1 MDDLIKI
8 LQKLMAESPK
18 PKGGIADTA
27 EGIEFIGRKLTK
39 DEIGSNAIIGS
50 KLTDA
55 SRFKPFS
62 IQNVGIENRYSLLRE
77 YGDDLAKKFE
87 ETIRFIKENPDVRFS
102 QIQKDNILYNLGV
115 YRRVVAEKDKIAK
128 GLTEQGKNVDDIFNN
143 RVDNLPEEMLTMN
156 QVLEKFQS
164 NVKKMKEKLDELKG
178 PSKKELDEK
187 ELRLKRLYDGPGYD
201 NPNSSLYRGYGSFFL
216 SKLHDKGI
224 IKLDDEIY
232 KNLVKGAHHYGGA
245 DFFAPDPV
253 RIWRKH
259 FGNEVFEK
267 LDNFKPDK
275 EDIFQWLERN
285 NVQPIQKD
293 GPKNALEY
301 MTSTEVQQ
309 RLADETSAFGKYKNP
324 ESAGDDAQFFYK
336 DKPEQRMERITY
348 HGENI
353 GALEQALQTIDPDS
367 YKEYFRTKPRYDSK
381 ILPFKELNA
390 EGGRVGFGEGS
401 KGIVEIDFAS
411 AEDKAFADMMK
422 AYRYYLD
429 LGGKKSLRDYMR
441 MSTGAGRK
449 GGGRAHF
456 RGAEGGRVG
465 LRVGGPPGREYDQ
478 GGSKKTTSSPS
489 FDRPTM
495 RDVAGPVRSTPPRS
509 IGPVPPPQVI
519 EDRPIFDIG
528 TVGDPS
534 QNPGSINVGGGIDY
548 RPSFTPPTVF
558 EQAVG
563 VGKKIINNPFVRAGI
578 LKFLPPQF
586 QTIGQFITLANSLKT
601 AKNIYDETV
610 KQSIDESLK
619 TSFVDGLNI
628 NEKLLEKEAEGE
640 FGVGGPKPID
650 TGSVVE
656 KKLEG
661 LIPEGT
667 DLRTD
672 AEKEADYFTN
682 LKENYFPNRELFNRF
697 MMMDPNPK
705 VEKDLLNLK
714 NLDVQLTYPDQEV
727 LNEQGYID
735 KEKLKSTVDQAE
747 IVGTTNLGPFTFS
760 RNIDTEGEGI
770 TSGSFDTKYLN
781 IDSPNLEEN
790 QYSLTAKAPLE
801 NIDLSSTFNVQDGNV
816 TDQRYD
822 LNMDGLEGSYKIGDG
837 FTTRNLELDKNFT
850 IGNFDVGIDGMY
862 SDYNSDDYNRY
873 SSAFTPSVSYSQ
885 NIGDGILTSSI
896 AKEIIQ
902 GGNVPNLSFAGSYP
916 IMGGELTGSL
926 TNVLSDN
933 MGATVG
939 YDYKMG
945 SPNLNNYLELKAR
958 ANPFNLRDS
967 ALYFG
972 LKKEF

>member
-8 LQKLMAESPK
+8 LQKLMSESPK

-39 DEIGSNAIIGS
+39 DEIGGNAIIGS

-77 YGDDLAKKFE
+77 YSDDLAKKFE
-87 ETIRFIKENPDVRFS
+87 ETIKFMKENPDVRFT
-102 QIQKDNILYNLGV
+102 QMQQDNILYNLGV

-128 GLTEQGKNVDDIFNN
+128 GLTEQGKNVDDIFNK

-164 NVKKMKEKLDELKG
+164 NVKKMKEKLDEIKG
-178 PSKKELDEK
+178 PSKQELNER

-201 NPNSSLYRGYGSFFL
+201 RPGSSLYRGYGSFFL

-224 IKLDDEIY
+224 IKLDDKIY
-232 KNLVKGAHHYGGA
+232 DNLKEGRHHHGGA
-245 DFFAPDPV
+245 DYFAPDPV

-259 FGNEVFEK
+259 FGNDVFEK
-267 LDNFKPDK
+267 LDNFKPDN

-285 NVQPIQKD
+285 NIQPILKD
-293 GPKNALEY
+293 GPENALEY
-301 MTSTEVQQ
+301 LTPTEITQQ
-309 RLADETSAFGKYKNP
+309 LADETSAFGKYKNP
-324 ESAGDDAQFFYK
+324 ESAGDDAQFYYR
-336 DKPEQRMERITY
+336 DKPSQRMERITY

-353 GALEQALQTIDPDS
+353 GALEKALQALDPDS

-390 EGGRVGFGEGS
+390 EGGRVGFRDAGY
-401 KGIVEIDFAS
+401 VS
-411 AEDKAFADMMK
+411 A
-422 AYRYYLD
+422 AY
-429 LGGKKSLRDYMR
+429 G
-441 MSTGAGRK
+441 
-449 GGGRAHF
+449 
-456 RGAEGGRVG
+456 
-465 LRVGGPPGREYDQ
+465 
-478 GGSKKTTSSPS
+478 GGSKKSTPSSTS
-489 FDRPTM
+489 FDKPTM
-495 RDVAGPVRSTPPRS
+495 ADVAGPVRSTPPTS

-519 EDRPIFDIG
+519 ENRPIFDIEE
-528 TVGDPS
+528 TGDPAL
-534 QNPGSINVGGGIDY
+534 NPGSVNVGGGIDY
-548 RPSFTPPTVF
+548 RPSFTPPTIF
-558 EQAVG
+558 EQALG
-563 VGKKIINNPFVRAGI
+563 TGKKIINNPFVRAGI

-601 AKNIYDETV
+601 AKNIYDEAV

-640 FGVGGPKPID
+640 FGIGGPKPID
-650 TGSVVE
+650 TGNVVE
-656 KKLEG
+656 KKLES

-667 DLRTD
+667 DLRTE

-682 LKENYFPNRELFNRF
+682 LKENYFPNREPFNRF

-714 NLDVQLTYPDQEV
+714 NLDVQLTYPDQTV
-727 LNEQGYID
+727 LNEEGFLD

-747 IVGTTNLGPFTFS
+747 IVGTTNVGPFTFS

-770 TSGSFDTKYLN
+770 TSGSFNTKYLN

-801 NIDLSSTFNVQDGNV
+801 NVDLSSTLNVQDGNV

-850 IGNFDVGIDGMY
+850 VGNFDFGVDGMY

-873 SSAFTPSVSYSQ
+873 SSTFTPSVSYSQ

-916 IMGGELTGSL
+916 VMGGQLTGSL

>member
-1 MDDLIKI
+1 
-8 LQKLMAESPK
+8 MAESPK

-39 DEIGSNAIIGS
+39 EEIGGNVIIGS

-62 IQNVGIENRYSLLRE
+62 VQNVGIENRYSLLRE

-87 ETIRFIKENPDVRFS
+87 ETIRFMKENPDVRFT
-102 QIQKDNILYNLGV
+102 QVQQDNILYNLGV

-128 GLTEQGKNVDDIFNN
+128 GLTEQGKNVDDIFNK
-143 RVDNLPEEMLTMN
+143 RVDNLPDEMLTME
-156 QVLEKFQS
+156 QVLERFQS
-164 NVKKMKEKLDELKG
+164 NVKKMKEKIDEITTG
-178 PSKKELDEK
+178 TPKKEIDERT
-187 ELRLKRLYDGPGYD
+187 LRLKRLYDGPGYD
-201 NPNSSLYRGYGSFFL
+201 RPGSSLYRGYGSFFL
-216 SKLHDKGI
+216 PKIHEKGI
-224 IKLDDEIY
+224 IKLDDKIY
-232 KNLVKGAHHYGGA
+232 DNLKEGRHHHGGA
-245 DFFAPDPV
+245 DYFAPDPV

-259 FGNEVFEK
+259 FGNKVFEK
-267 LDNFKPDK
+267 LDNFKPES

-285 NVQPIQKD
+285 NIQPIQKD

-301 MTSTEVQQ
+301 LTPTEISQQ
-309 RLADETSAFGKYKNP
+309 LADETSAFGKYKNP
-324 ESAGDDAQFFYK
+324 ESAGDDAQYYYPDNPK
-336 DKPEQRMERITY
+336 QRMERITY

-353 GALEQALQTIDPDS
+353 GALEQALQALDPDS
-367 YKEYFRTKPRYDSK
+367 YKEYFRTKPTYDSK

-401 KGIVEIDFAS
+401 EGIVEIDFAS
-411 AEDKAFADMMK
+411 AEDKAFSDMME
-422 AYRYYLD
+422 AYRYYLIS
-429 LGGKKSLRDYMR
+429 GGKKSLRDYMR

-449 GGGRAHF
+449 GGGREHF

-465 LRVGGPPGREYDQ
+465 FQ
-478 GGSKKTTSSPS
+478 GGGRDASQVDFDPGPGEISSDAGFANTGKSLATQEIKT
-489 FDRPTM
+489 
-495 RDVAGPVRSTPPRS
+495 A
-509 IGPVPPPQVI
+509 PQ
-519 EDRPIFDIG
+519 IFDIG
-528 TVGDPS
+528 TVGDPAL
-534 QNPGSINVGGGIDY
+534 NPGSDNVKGGIDY
-548 RPSFTPPTVF
+548 TPSFIPPTFF
-558 EQAVG
+558 EQALG
-563 VGKKIINNPFVRAGI
+563 TGQKIFNNPFVRAGI
-578 LKFLPPQF
+578 LQFLPPQL
-586 QTIGQFITLANSLKT
+586 QTLGQLFTLANSLKT
-601 AKNIYDETV
+601 AKNIYDESV
-610 KQSIDESLK
+610 EQSINDSLK
-619 TSFVDGLNI
+619 TSFIDGLNI

-640 FGVGGPKPID
+640 FGIGIPKPID

-672 AEKEADYFTN
+672 AEKEAERFTN
-682 LKENYFPNRELFNRF
+682 LKETYFPNRELFNRF
-697 MMMDPNPK
+697 MMMDPDPK
-705 VEKDLLNLK
+705 IKKDLLNLK
-714 NLDVQLTYPDQEV
+714 NLDVQLTYPDQKV
-727 LNEQGYID
+727 LNEEGYID
-735 KEKLKSTVDQAE
+735 KEKLKSTIDRAE
-747 IVGTTNLGPFTFS
+747 ILGTANVGPFTFS

-770 TSGSFDTKYLN
+770 TSGSFDTKYLD

-790 QYSLTAKAPLE
+790 QYLLTAKAPLE

-816 TDQRYD
+816 TGQRYD

-837 FTTRNLELDKNFT
+837 FSTRNLELDKNFT
-850 IGNFDVGIDGMY
+850 LGNFDFGIDGSY
-862 SDYNSDDYNRY
+862 DDYRSEDHNRY
-873 SSAFTPSVSYSQ
+873 SSYFTPSVSYNQ
-885 NIGDGILTSSI
+885 NIGDGILKTSI

-902 GGNVPNLSFAGSYP
+902 GGDVPNLSFAGFYP
-916 IMGGELTGSL
+916 VMGGELTGSL

-958 ANPFNLRDS
+958 ADPFNLRDS